1 MPRKIT
7 QTRIFCYNHFDFT
20 IQEKRDTMESFS
32 RGWSFLQQA
41 WQMAFKDKDLIK
53 PSIYALIAG
62 TIVSIIGS
70 IPIIVVAFFIGD
82 AGRVGQFI
90 LAVMGAFLAFLNFII
105 SYVFSGMT
113 AYLIYEYL
121 TEGNGRMSTAWS
133 IVRRDFLDLVALA
146 AVSTGVNLLKNAA
159 RNRRRRGGIAAG
171 LISAAAGLLE
181 VLWTEAAFLILPA
194 MVIEDMNLP
203 NAAKRVAGIVRS
215 NLLLVGISTV
225 GVRAVVGLIGF
236 LLGGI
241 GAVLGFG
248 IGYGI
253 VTVLGS
259 GTLGLV
265 VGIGLGVLI
274 FLVFTMVASII
285 GTYTSTAYHTCLYL
299 WARNVEAAQAA
310 GQPIQIAAPAP
321 LAAVLG

>member
-1 MPRKIT
+1 
-7 QTRIFCYNHFDFT
+7 
-20 IQEKRDTMESFS
+20 MESFS

-53 PSIYALIAG
+53 PSIYALIVG
-62 TIVSIIGS
+62 TIVSLIGS
-70 IPIIVVAFFIGD
+70 IPIIIVAFLIGD

-90 LAVMGAFLAFLNFII
+90 LAVMGAVLVFLNFIV

-121 TEGNGRMSTAWS
+121 TEGDGRMSTAWS
-133 IVRRDFLDLVALA
+133 IVRRDFFDLVTLA

-159 RNRRRRGGIAAG
+159 RNRRRRGGIGAE

-194 MVIEDMNLP
+194 MVIEDMSLV
-203 NAAKRVAGIVRS
+203 NAAKRVAQIVKQ

-225 GVRAVVGLIGF
+225 GVRAVTGL
-236 LLGGI
+236 I
-241 GAVLGFG
+241 GAVLGIAGAVVGFAV
-248 IGYGI
+248 GYGLI
-253 VTVLGS
+253 ALFSASTI
-259 GTLGLV
+259 GLV
-265 VGIGLGVLI
+265 LGIGLGILI
-274 FLVFTMVASII
+274 FLAFTMVASVIN
-285 GTYTSTAYHTCLYL
+285 TYTSTAYHTCLYL
-299 WARNVEAAQAA
+299 WARNVEVAQAA